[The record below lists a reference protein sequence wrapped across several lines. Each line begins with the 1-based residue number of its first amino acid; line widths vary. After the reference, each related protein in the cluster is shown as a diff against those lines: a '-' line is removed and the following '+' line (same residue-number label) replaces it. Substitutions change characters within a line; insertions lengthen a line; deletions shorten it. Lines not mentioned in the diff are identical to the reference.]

1 MTLKSGFQFAEA
13 QLLLE
18 MAQHA
23 YAGTPSLTEVVATCG
38 VPPVPDP
45 SSNWTIRKDLT
56 PTRSTLL
63 DNYWQVWQ
71 NQSDTTQYAI
81 AVRGT
86 VDSDASILAD
96 LLFPLINARFDV
108 TVGPASLPFYLARDE
123 GDSAVKA
130 GVHAGFALSL
140 LLMLFTT
147 DSPLFLTLA
156 LLAKEGNNNVY
167 ITGHSQGA
175 SIATLLTSLVRH
187 SSDVFKGPA
196 YKTYTF
202 APAKAGNDHYAYDYA
217 RLAAVDGYGWAVT
230 STQDWVPQAPF
241 ALEWISDLNT
251 PNPLRGFDGSPNPEA
266 MIALGSVAAEGEIAV
281 NRIRDDLTKR
291 LKQRVASLSLRL
303 TSETI
308 HLKAADLGSPSAAPI
323 TGSTIS
329 DVIQQILDQ
338 IQASLNYADA
348 GALLPLFAIPGGNPS
363 DGTPGCQKQD
373 YFWQHHLG
381 NYLKYMKQQYGG

>member
-1 MTLKSGFQFAEA
+1 MTLKAGFQFAEA

-23 YAGTPSLTEVVATCG
+23 YAGTPSLSEAPVTCG
-38 VPPVPDP
+38 VPDVPDP
-45 SSNWTIRKDLT
+45 SSNWAIVQELT
-56 PTRSTLL
+56 PTSATLL

-86 VDSDASILAD
+86 VESAASILAD

-108 TVGPASLPFYLARDE
+108 KLGSISLPFYLARDE

-130 GVHAGFALSL
+130 GVHSGFALSL

-147 DSPLFLTLA
+147 DRPLFSTLWQ
-156 LLAKEGNNNVY
+156 LAHSGNNNVY

-187 SSDVFKGPA
+187 STVLFKGPA

-241 ALEWISDLNT
+241 SLEWISDLNT
-251 PNPLRGFDGSPNPEA
+251 PNPLRGFGVSPDPEA
-266 MIALGSVAAEGEIAV
+266 MIALGGVVADWGSTV
-281 NRIRDDLTKR
+281 NRVRDDQVKR
-291 LKQRVASLSLRL
+291 LRQRVESLSRRL
-303 TSETI
+303 PSETI
-308 HLKAADLGSPSAAPI
+308 HLKAADLGVASAGPI

-329 DVIQQILDQ
+329 DAIQQILDQ
-338 IQASLNYADA
+338 IQDSLNYADV
-348 GALLPLFAIPGGNPS
+348 GALVPLFANPGGNPT
-363 DGTPGCQKQD
+363 DGTKGCQKLD